1 MTPSQLFADIN
12 TGCLTEVANHSFYSD
27 VRGLTVRQTFYAYPD
42 DTHVCLSSVDGTSTV
57 LTLDADDV
65 ACLYA
70 H

>member
-1 MTPSQLFADIN
+1 MNINQLFADIA
-12 TGCLTEVANHSFYSD
+12 TDCLTMVRADSFYSAA
-27 VRGLTVRQTFYAYPD
+27 RGLTVRQTFYAYPD
-42 DTHVCLSSVDGTSTV
+42 DTHVCLSCADGTSTV